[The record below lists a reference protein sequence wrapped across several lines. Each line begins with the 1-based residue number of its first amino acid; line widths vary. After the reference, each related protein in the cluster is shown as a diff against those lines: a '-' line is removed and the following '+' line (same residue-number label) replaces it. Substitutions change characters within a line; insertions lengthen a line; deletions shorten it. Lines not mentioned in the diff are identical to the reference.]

1 METESGTF
9 IVATGDP
16 AAYTQALATIRQPK
30 TGRHSPSIFIPDYFH
45 LAKEITNHPSLEL
58 TYNL

>member
-16 AAYTQALATIRQPK
+16 APYTQAQATIRRPK

-45 LAKEITNHPSLEL
+45 LAKEITNHS
-58 TYNL
+58 N

>member
-16 AAYTQALATIRQPK
+16 APYTQAQATIRWPK
-30 TGRHSPSIFIPDYFH
+30 TVFIPNYFH